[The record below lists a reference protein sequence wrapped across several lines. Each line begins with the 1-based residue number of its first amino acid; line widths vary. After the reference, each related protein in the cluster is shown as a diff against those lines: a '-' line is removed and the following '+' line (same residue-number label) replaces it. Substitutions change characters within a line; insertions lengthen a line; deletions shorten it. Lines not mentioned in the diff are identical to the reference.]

1 MKSSALPVTMCKL
14 TQAPAMHAHLL
25 LGASIG
31 LLQLVLAN
39 GVYIETHN
47 APLAV
52 MLGRCV
58 RLLECCR
65 CKVRSLSALHV
76 KEVPSAPSGSQQQN
90 FMSQYAFTSKGG
102 TMRPPCCN
110 SWLHASETD
119 CNINQS
125 TCTLGPDRARLCVV
139 VRAKR

>member
-1 MKSSALPVTMCKL
+1 MKSSALPVTICKL

-58 RLLECCR
+58 RLSECCR
-65 CKVRSLSALHV
+65 CKI
-76 KEVPSAPSGSQQQN
+76 EVSFSPSWKGCPAFLQGASSKIICPNMPSQ
-90 FMSQYAFTSKGG
+90 A
-102 TMRPPCCN
+102 R
-110 SWLHASETD
+110 E
-119 CNINQS
+119 
-125 TCTLGPDRARLCVV
+125 GP
-139 VRAKR
+139 